1 MINLPVQKTGEVMPH
16 HSNFAKNLLV
26 ILLSTLAGL
35 IVCFALVEVI
45 PLSGKSTV
53 KLDAGKNADGVDY
66 LDLCAHGPCAHPGVF
81 HPHEKVLRPGQADET
96 IYDVTYTI
104 DSDHSRVSPIDSKS
118 SKSGIAVNFF
128 GGSFMFG
135 EGLNDDQT
143 IPHFFTRF
151 VPGTTVKNY
160 GFHGHGVH
168 NSLKLLD
175 DGKVAPAQIHI
186 ILTGAYHAPRAS
198 CGKDYTMNHP
208 SYRVKLDG
216 KRMSKYVSRCS
227 ERDPKELRAI
237 NQTGFDALYD
247 NYLAKPKLSKFLL
260 NPVREAYTPKQMEL
274 YAAAL
279 HDFRQLSEERNA
291 APVIMYLKEPWHRLL
306 ALPDHADPMLEKLD
320 KEGYSWVDVSLAP
333 NFRNVPRQYY
343 IHERNKH
350 PSALANCLRT
360 KLLVDYLVRSKKVI
374 KDSVNDDY
382 ACAGD
387 RTSN

>member
-1 MINLPVQKTGEVMPH
+1 MPR
-16 HSNFAKNLLV
+16 HSSFAKNLLV
-26 ILLSTLAGL
+26 ILLSTLFGL
-35 IVCFALVEVI
+35 IVCFAIVEMI
-45 PLSGKSTV
+45 PLSGNATI
-53 KLDAGKNADGVDY
+53 KLDPGKNAVGVDY

-81 HPHEKVLRPGQADET
+81 HPHEKVARPGRADET
-96 IYDVTYTI
+96 VYDVTYTI
-104 DSDHSRVSPIDSKS
+104 DSDHSRLAPIDSKS
-118 SKSGIAVNFF
+118 SKPGIAVNFF

-143 IPHFFTRF
+143 IPYFFTRF
-151 VPGTTVKNY
+151 VPGATVKNY

-175 DGKVAPAQIHI
+175 DLEAGPARLNIV
-186 ILTGAYHAPRAS
+186 LTGAYHAPRAS

-208 SYRVKLDG
+208 SYRLKLNG
-216 KRMSKYVSRCS
+216 KRQSEYVSRCS
-227 ERDPKELRAI
+227 ERDPDELRAI

-306 ALPDHADPMLEKLD
+306 ALPDHADSMLEKLD

-343 IHERNKH
+343 LHKLNKH

-360 KLLVDYLVRSKKVI
+360 RLLVDYLVRINKVSNA
-374 KDSVNDDY
+374 SVNNDY
-382 ACAGD
+382 ACADQTASGT
-387 RTSN
+387 RN

>member
-1 MINLPVQKTGEVMPH
+1 MPH

-96 IYDVTYTI
+96 IYDATYTI
-104 DSDHSRVSPIDSKS
+104 DSDHSRLTPIGSKS
-118 SKSGIAVNFF
+118 SKPGIAVNFF

-143 IPHFFTRF
+143 IPYFFTRF
-151 VPGTTVKNY
+151 VPGAMVKNY

-175 DGKVAPAQIHI
+175 DGKVTPAQIHI
-186 ILTGAYHAPRAS
+186 VLTGAYHAPRAS

-208 SYRVKLDG
+208 SYRVRRNG
-216 KRMSKYVSRCS
+216 KRASEYVSRCS
-227 ERDPKELRAI
+227 ARDPEELRAI
-237 NQTGFDALYD
+237 NQTGFDALYE
-247 NYLAKPKLSKFLL
+247 NYLAKLKLSKLL
-260 NPVREAYTPKQMEL
+260 FNPVREAYTPKQMEL
-274 YAAAL
+274 YAAVL

-291 APVIMYLKEPWHRLL
+291 TPVVMYLKEPWHRLL
-306 ALPDHADPMLEKLD
+306 SLPDHTDPMLQKLD
-320 KEGYSWVDVSLAP
+320 KESYSWVDVSLAP
-333 NFRNVPRQYY
+333 NFRNIPRQYY
-343 IHERNKH
+343 IHDRNKH

-360 KLLVDYLVRSKKVI
+360 KLLVDYLVTIDKVS
-374 KDSVNDDY
+374 KDSVNHTY
-382 ACAGD
+382 ACTG
-387 RTSN
+387 